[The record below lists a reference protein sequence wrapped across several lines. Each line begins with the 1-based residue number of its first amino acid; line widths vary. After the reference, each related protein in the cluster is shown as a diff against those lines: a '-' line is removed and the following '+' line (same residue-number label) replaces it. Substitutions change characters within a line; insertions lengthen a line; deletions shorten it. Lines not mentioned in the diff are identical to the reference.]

1 MQVWTEIRR
10 KVLVEKV
17 SVRQICRDY
26 GLSHHTVAKMLE
38 NVEPPGY
45 QQGQGERPRPK
56 LGPFLGVIDQIPLVP
71 LAVLKKSLLASFDL
85 RDASGA
91 SLPVVPREIDS
102 FFAWSFLCARAGK
115 ALNQS
120 AISLPRIIRS
130 HIKKIVSDFPDE
142 DDEQFRTPVN
152 TWDRKEVWPQ
162 TVTEIWDK
170 LLASDDFSGFLTDF
184 TFNYILLSQLA
195 PQPAV
200 QIFKFSHQQS
210 PNLSRASFSELLS
223 FSTPEFQIEAPSIGW
238 GRSYHF
244 QVEPPQEMTV
254 TGIYL
259 VRRKMIDE
267 EVITDDV
274 YDVQISNGFAQIH
287 TTNSIKPANYQ
298 VKLLMRIAIP
308 GYLRSLWLSTV
319 IAALLLVFGEIYL
332 HRLQTAAQSR
342 AEAAVA
348 LLLVAPSL
356 ITAYLVRPGEHAIAS
371 SLMRILRYIGG
382 ISGLL
387 TYAAAAVLVL
397 GYKNESL
404 RHIWICLTGLA
415 IFDACIFTIGINE
428 TRRDIKSVGNL
439 IGWTFQ
445 DNVIEVPIDPPRK
458 QFFRFYKCRSGTEV
472 QPGEST

>member
-1 MQVWTEIRR
+1 
-10 KVLVEKV
+10 
-17 SVRQICRDY
+17 
-26 GLSHHTVAKMLE
+26 
-38 NVEPPGY
+38 
-45 QQGQGERPRPK
+45 
-56 LGPFLGVIDQIPLVP
+56 
-71 LAVLKKSLLASFDL
+71 
-85 RDASGA
+85 
-91 SLPVVPREIDS
+91 
-102 FFAWSFLCARAGK
+102 
-115 ALNQS
+115 
-120 AISLPRIIRS
+120 
-130 HIKKIVSDFPDE
+130 
-142 DDEQFRTPVN
+142 
-152 TWDRKEVWPQ
+152 
-162 TVTEIWDK
+162 
-170 LLASDDFSGFLTDF
+170 
-184 TFNYILLSQLA
+184 
-195 PQPAV
+195 
-200 QIFKFSHQQS
+200 
-210 PNLSRASFSELLS
+210 
-223 FSTPEFQIEAPSIGW
+223 
-238 GRSYHF
+238 
-244 QVEPPQEMTV
+244 
-254 TGIYL
+254 
-259 VRRKMIDE
+259 
-267 EVITDDV
+267 
-274 YDVQISNGFAQIH
+274 
-287 TTNSIKPANYQ
+287 
-298 VKLLMRIAIP
+298 MRIAIP

>member
-17 SVRQICRDY
+17 SVRRICRDY
-26 GLSHHTVAKMLE
+26 GLSHHTVAKMLK

-170 LLASDDFSGFLTDF
+170 LLASDDFTGFLTDF

-200 QIFKFSHQQS
+200 QIVKFSHQQS

-223 FSTPEFQIEAPSIGW
+223 FSTPEFQIEAPSI
-238 GRSYHF
+238 
-244 QVEPPQEMTV
+244 
-254 TGIYL
+254 
-259 VRRKMIDE
+259 
-267 EVITDDV
+267 
-274 YDVQISNGFAQIH
+274 
-287 TTNSIKPANYQ
+287 
-298 VKLLMRIAIP
+298 
-308 GYLRSLWLSTV
+308 
-319 IAALLLVFGEIYL
+319 
-332 HRLQTAAQSR
+332 
-342 AEAAVA
+342 
-348 LLLVAPSL
+348 
-356 ITAYLVRPGEHAIAS
+356 
-371 SLMRILRYIGG
+371 
-382 ISGLL
+382 
-387 TYAAAAVLVL
+387 
-397 GYKNESL
+397 
-404 RHIWICLTGLA
+404 
-415 IFDACIFTIGINE
+415 
-428 TRRDIKSVGNL
+428 
-439 IGWTFQ
+439 
-445 DNVIEVPIDPPRK
+445 
-458 QFFRFYKCRSGTEV
+458 
-472 QPGEST
+472 